1 MLNLFTQHK
10 MSMDKTTVVISLLI
24 NFFFWKDFK
33 RNLTHKEEKINI
45 ENLANSLHVE
55 KEFRLLESKE
65 TQSKESDSSMKVNI
79 SMLGNLIM
87 PRVVKCQTTS
97 MTSLTKIKLKKNE
110 AKEVFLLLK

>member
-24 NFFFWKDFK
+24 NFFFFWKDFK
-33 RNLTHKEEKINI
+33 RNLTHKEEKIYI

-55 KEFRLLESKE
+55 KEFRLFESKE
-65 TQSKESDSSMKVNI
+65 TQSKESDSSMKVNR

-87 PRVVKCQTTS
+87 PRAIKCQTTS
-97 MTSLTKIKLKKNE
+97 MTSLTK
-110 AKEVFLLLK
+110 